1 MSAMPQS
8 ENCTRKNE
16 STHSKQQI
24 MIVLQIKWA
33 FWVPIYLKTLVLFCR
48 TFGTQPDP
56 LKVAQTARKG
66 IKVMLP
72 QSQNQ
77 KGFKAVLVRLLF
89 PFSDHGGWGKSLRP
103 FR

>member
-8 ENCTRKNE
+8 ENCTRKSEN
-16 STHSKQQI
+16 THSKQKI
-24 MIVLQIKWA
+24 MIVLQIKWV

-66 IKVMLP
+66 IKVMLSIP
-72 QSQNQ
+72 ESKRLQG
-77 KGFKAVLVRLLF
+77 GFSSLVV
-89 PFSDHGGWGKSLRP
+89 PVLRP
-103 FR
+103 WGVG